1 MQMRLVGLSDEQ
13 RLLVET
19 TREFVDDVV
28 RPWIREHRDDEWLAP
43 PEERVPWQ
51 LVRAAD
57 EIGLRTLAIPERWG
71 GVELEQPAQTLA
83 LVAEEISRGDVG
95 LADILTQVWKV
106 SVLLGACAPEHLQA
120 EWFPRIVADPAFV
133 LAHALTEP
141 RGASDRWLPYNVP
154 EAAMETR
161 AVQVGDEW
169 VINGRKQFISNGFDA
184 KLYVVYANTDPAAG
198 VLDGT
203 SSFLVPR
210 DTPGFEIGRVH
221 EKVGARLMNNAELA
235 FDDCRVPADHLLVEN
250 EALKKAAVYFRAGKI
265 LVAAKNLGTGVAAF
279 EETSRY
285 VQEHVQGGRVL
296 IQHQIVAAHVADMA
310 IEVEAARAFVR
321 YAARAL
327 DEQTADADALCLM
340 AKVHTAELV
349 FDVARRAVELHG
361 GSGAMRDAGV
371 EKHLRDATIG
381 FHTDGTNDI
390 HRFKIAKALF
400 PRSAGTYAGANGAG
414 ARSRSTE
421 AVSAVVG

>member
-1 MQMRLVGLSDEQ
+1 MLMRSVGLSDEQ
-13 RLLVET
+13 RLFVET
-19 TREFVDDVV
+19 TRAFVDDRVL
-28 RPWIREHRDDEWLAP
+28 PWIREHRDDEWLAP

-71 GVELEQPAQTLA
+71 GVELAQPAQTLA

-106 SVLLGACAPEHLQA
+106 SVLLGSCAPEHLQA
-120 EWFPRIVADPAFV
+120 EWFPRIVEDPTFL

-161 AVQVGDEW
+161 AVQDGGEW
-169 VINGRKQFISNGFDA
+169 VITGRKQFISNGFDA
-184 KLYVVYANTDPAAG
+184 KLYVVYANTDRAAG

-210 DTPGFEIGRVH
+210 DTPGFLVGPVH
-221 EKVGARLMNNAELA
+221 EKIGARLMNNSELA
-235 FDDCRVPADHLLVEN
+235 FDDCRVPADHLLVAN
-250 EALKKAAVYFRAGKI
+250 EALKKARVYFRAGKI
-265 LVAAKNLGTGVAAF
+265 LVAAKNLGTGVGAL

-296 IQHQIVAAHVADMA
+296 IEHQIVAAHVADMA
-310 IEVEAARAFVR
+310 TKVEAARAFVR

-327 DEQTADADALCLM
+327 DEGAEDADALCLM

-361 GSGAMRDAGV
+361 GSGAMREAGV
-371 EKHLRDATIG
+371 EKHLRDASIG

-400 PRSAGTYAGANGAG
+400 PKTAGRYAGTDGAH
-414 ARSRSTE
+414 ARDRSTQ
-421 AVSAVVG
+421 ALGAVVG